1 MGREARPLSTDH
13 EPRTAPAGPRRRR
26 RWWRAV
32 WWAVAATVL
41 VVAVVFLRDRWSDVQ
56 QAGGLPGALPVIGA
70 VGVNLVANGVLAYTW
85 REVVAVTGTVM
96 RLRTAVWIWA
106 FSQLTR
112 YTLSGAQVG
121 GRAVLGRRYGLTLTT
136 GGVTA
141 LIEIAW
147 QLSLNGVLM
156 LATIPWWLPGAG
168 QVRWL
173 AAVGIVPAALLAWGT
188 VHPMGLLR
196 LVARLVT
203 WRPVARLTGRRLVG
217 KVDQVTLTRA
227 ESGRLTALYTLNA
240 LLRFAGFLI
249 VLAAVGGDLPALL
262 ARGAGAYALGQF
274 VGRLAVFAPGGIGP
288 REGVTALVMG
298 PAIGG
303 PAAVLLV
310 AVVRLTEIAAE
321 LVFVALARLVRPV
334 PDDADTT
341 GAHRADDADRA
352 DGTGGAG
359 GDAAVRDD
367 PDRSR

>member
-1 MGREARPLSTDH
+1 MDPT
-13 EPRTAPAGPRRRR
+13 RR
-26 RWWRAV
+26 RWWRAL
-32 WWAVAATVL
+32 WWALALAVLVAAGL
-41 VVAVVFLRDRWSDVQ
+41 FLRDRWSEVRA
-56 QAGGLPGALPVIGA
+56 AGGLPGALPVVGA
-70 VGVNLVANGVLAYTW
+70 VVLNLVANGVLAFTW
-85 REVVAVTGTVM
+85 REVVAVTGARM
-96 RLRTAVWIWA
+96 RVATASWIWA

-168 QVRWL
+168 SVRWL
-173 AAVGIVPAALLAWGT
+173 AAVGVVPAAVLGWGT

-196 LVARLVT
+196 LVARLVRWGPIERLT
-203 WRPVARLTGRRLVG
+203 RGRLTGKVEGVVLSRRASV
-217 KVDQVTLTRA
+217 
-227 ESGRLTALYTLNA
+227 RLTGLYTANA
-240 LLRFAGFLI
+240 LLRFGGFLI
-249 VLAAVGGDLPALL
+249 ILGAVGGDLPSLL

-274 VGRLAVFAPGGIGP
+274 VGRIAVFAPGGIGP

-321 LVFVALARLVRPV
+321 LVFVGCARLVRPTPPQREREPV
-334 PDDADTT
+334 T
-341 GAHRADDADRA
+341 GDR
-352 DGTGGAG
+352 
-359 GDAAVRDD
+359 
-367 PDRSR
+367 DRSR